1 MACAITRQIGRWLD
15 DHSAGVIRGPL
26 LVGDDLLELSDLPGS
41 QHPHTECRDH
51 IHQTCEDLSMQIY
64 VPSALPQLECY
75 RLRNWGRLSTY
86 ALPVA
91 HLDLH
96 VVGRTKT
103 SQVIERADGSSF
115 NPKISAPTGATVVQK
130 VPLQVPTIK
139 AKKMRTP

>member
-1 MACAITRQIGRWLD
+1 MGRWLD
-15 DHSAGVIRGPL
+15 DHRAGVIRRPL
-26 LVGDDLLELSDLPGS
+26 LAGNDLLELSDLPGS
-41 QHPHTECRDH
+41 QHPHTERRDH
-51 IHQTCEDLSMQIY
+51 IHQTCEDLSMQIN
-64 VPSALPQLECY
+64 VPRVLPQLECY

-86 ALPVA
+86 TLAVA

-115 NPKISAPTGATVVQK
+115 NPTISAATGDIVVQK

-139 AKKMRTP
+139 AKNMRTP